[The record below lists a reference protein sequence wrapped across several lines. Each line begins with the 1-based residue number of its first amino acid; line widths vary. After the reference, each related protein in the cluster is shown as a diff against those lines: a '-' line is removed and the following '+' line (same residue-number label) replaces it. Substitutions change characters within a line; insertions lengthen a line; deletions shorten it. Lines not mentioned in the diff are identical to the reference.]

1 MKSAQPS
8 SLSFTHVDVDVDDD
22 GNRLEP
28 GADHGEQASGYLVLD
43 KPWSARFC
51 MKDEQRVSMNESTNA
66 PTGCTTSVTPHHRQA
81 RAAIVDAAF
90 RLFDE
95 RGYDETSVDDIADT
109 WAPYLTMSEALRI
122 CAGLFRSDMPT
133 SCCA

>member
-8 SLSFTHVDVDVDDD
+8 SLSFTHVDDD

-51 MKDEQRVSMNESTNA
+51 MKDEPR
-66 PTGCTTSVTPHHRQA
+66 R
-81 RAAIVDAAF
+81 F
-90 RLFDE
+90 
-95 RGYDETSVDDIADT
+95 
-109 WAPYLTMSEALRI
+109 
-122 CAGLFRSDMPT
+122 
-133 SCCA
+133 